1 MINLW
6 QQAVEIWQ
14 SGGWGMVALSVNALV
29 VFSIGSH
36 VYLRLQEKAYRRLDE
51 DTWRAWIAHP
61 EQRKGAVGSL
71 IDVAMDSDSLHEMT
85 VIFDEYRSV
94 ETVPFERN
102 LRVMSTCVNCAPLMG
117 LLGTVTGMLA
127 TFHALA
133 FGSGGDKTMDMIA
146 SGISEALITTETGL
160 IVALPGLLFQYH
172 LVRKHDEYK
181 SFLAHLE
188 TSCSQALYRKLQK
201 SEAREVA

>member
-1 MINLW
+1 
-6 QQAVEIWQ
+6 
-14 SGGWGMVALSVNALV
+14 MVALSVNALV
-29 VFSIGSH
+29 VFALGSH
-36 VYLRLQEKAYRRLDE
+36 VYLRLQEKGYRKLKEETWKRWIVNPDE
-51 DTWRAWIAHP
+51 
-61 EQRKGAVGSL
+61 RKGAVGSL
-71 IDVAMDSDSLHEMT
+71 MDVAMESDSLHEMT

-102 LRVMSTCVNCAPLMG
+102 LRLMSTCVNAAPLLG

-133 FGSGGDKTMDMIA
+133 FGAGGDKTMDLIA

-188 TSCSQALYRKLQK
+188 TSCSQSFYRNVQQAKHK
-201 SEAREVA
+201 DVA

>member
-1 MINLW
+1 MMNVW

-14 SGGWGMVALSVNALV
+14 SGGWGMIALAVNALL
-29 VFSIGSH
+29 VFALGSH
-36 VYLRLQEKAYRRLDE
+36 VYLRLQEKAYRKLDE

-61 EQRKGAVGSL
+61 EQRQDAVGSL
-71 IDVAMDSDSLHEMT
+71 IDVAMESENLHEMT
-85 VIFDEYRSV
+85 VVFDEYRSV

-117 LLGTVTGMLA
+117 LLGTVTGMLS

-133 FGSGGDKTMDMIA
+133 YGSGGDKTMDMIA

-172 LVRKHDEYK
+172 LVRKHAEYT
-181 SFLAHLE
+181 SFLLHLE
-188 TSCSQALYRKLQK
+188 TACSQALYRNRHK
-201 SEAREVA
+201 SERKEVA